1 MYGTGIRD
9 LAIIMT
15 IDGADP
21 IVFEQD
27 AVPFLPLLKNRRQQ
41 FDLLNEN
48 SDSRR

>member
-9 LAIIMT
+9 IAIIMT

-41 FDLLNEN
+41 FDLLQK
-48 SDSRR
+48 DSSPTV